1 MITDARNLWELVE
14 MRAALTPDAPLMF
27 DEDRVTN
34 CAQLRMRAEE
44 AAVGLHALGVREGTA
59 VSWQLPT
66 WTEAAVLVLALAR
79 LGAVQNPMLPSYRE
93 REVGFIAKQTN
104 CELLIVPT
112 EFRSFDHVGMAKS
125 VARSVDGLQILVVDR
140 DLPTGDPSTLPPPPP
155 GRLHPAD
162 DPVRWIFYTSGTTAD
177 PKGAQHTDRTIMATG
192 IGYCDRVRATDAD
205 ISLVAFPF
213 THIGG
218 IIIGI
223 YQSLLTGAGAVMME
237 TWTPQLSTELIARHG
252 ITFPNGAPAIHAL
265 LLEEARGFPEA
276 YATVRAFPSGGAQK
290 PPQLHEDLKHIND
303 HCVGIVSG
311 YGLTEMPILAQ
322 SGIDDPDDSLRDAEG
337 RPMPGV
343 EVRIVDHNLDDVPP
357 GGVGELVARGPQLM
371 RGYVDASLN
380 EAAFITG
387 GWLRTGDLARL
398 DAHGAVIITGRLKDV
413 IIRKGENI
421 SAKEVEDLLF
431 GHPDIADVA
440 VLGLPDPDLGERCCA
455 VIVVREGAA
464 PPTLP
469 DVFEF
474 LKATGLMVQKI
485 PEQVELVDAIPR
497 NPSGKVLKN
506 ALRERFG
513 D

>member
-1 MITDARNLWELVE
+1 MITDAGNLWELVE
-14 MRAALTPDAPLMF
+14 LRAALTPQAPLMY
-27 DEDRVTN
+27 DEGRVTT
-34 CAQLRMRAEE
+34 CAELRVRAEE
-44 AAVGLHALGVREGTA
+44 AAAGLHALGVGEGTA

-93 REVGFIAKQTN
+93 REVGFIARQTN

-112 EFRSFDHVGMAKS
+112 EFRGFDHLALAQS
-125 VARSVDGLQILVVDR
+125 VADGIEGMQVLVADR
-140 DLPTGDPSTLPPPPP
+140 ELPTGDPASLPPVPV
-155 GRLHPAD
+155 RRRHPAD

-177 PKGAQHTDRTIMATG
+177 PKGAQHTDRTIMATA
-192 IGYCDRVRATDAD
+192 IGYCERVRATDAD

-252 ITFPNGAPAIHAL
+252 VTFPNGAPAIHTL
-265 LLEEARGFPEA
+265 LLEEARAHPEA
-276 YATVRAFPSGGAQK
+276 YQTVRAFPSGGAQK
-290 PPQLHEDLKHIND
+290 PPQLHEDLKAIND

-311 YGLTEMPILAQ
+311 YGLTEMPILSQ
-322 SGIDDPDDSLRDAEG
+322 SGVDDPDESLRDAEG
-337 RPMPGV
+337 RPQAGV
-343 EVRIVDHNLDDVPP
+343 EIRIVDRDLDDVEP
-357 GGVGELVARGPQLM
+357 GGVGELIARGPQLM

-380 EAAFITG
+380 DAAFAPG

-398 DAHGAVIITGRLKDV
+398 DSFGAVVITGRLKDV

-421 SAKEVEDLLF
+421 SAKEIEDLLF

-455 VIVVREGAA
+455 VIVASEGSV

-485 PEQVELVDAIPR
+485 PEQIELVDEIPR

-506 ALRERFG
+506 ELRERFG